1 MPEIPNHGYRLFD
14 VERMWLSIRLLFLSV
29 ISPDNRTH
37 DARQSLMDDQYL
49 PVDSRADNDH
59 CLMNGL
65 PSLADQELVLQ
76 LVGLP
81 HHFRQHLYRSMQ
93 CSLDDDESSKG
104 RQDPQQQ
111 LERDW
116 SSTAS
121 QGERQRIA
129 VARVLLHHPKLVT
142 YTETTHTYS
151 ITYNV
156 MLIPNRLFIAATPSV
171 HGPCIGYTG

>member
-1 MPEIPNHGYRLFD
+1 MPELPNDGYRLFD
-14 VERMWLSIRLLFLSV
+14 VERMWLSIRLLFLSA
-29 ISPDNRTH
+29 ISPDSRTH
-37 DARQSLMDDQYL
+37 DARQSLMDDQYQ

-59 CLMNGL
+59 FSMNGL

-76 LVGLP
+76 FVGLP
-81 HHFRQHLYRSMQ
+81 QFRQHLYRSMQ
-93 CSLDDDESSKG
+93 CSPEDDDESSKG

-121 QGERQRIA
+121 QGEKQRIA

-142 YTETTHTYS
+142 YTGTTHTYD
-151 ITYNV
+151 
-156 MLIPNRLFIAATPSV
+156 L
-171 HGPCIGYTG
+171 